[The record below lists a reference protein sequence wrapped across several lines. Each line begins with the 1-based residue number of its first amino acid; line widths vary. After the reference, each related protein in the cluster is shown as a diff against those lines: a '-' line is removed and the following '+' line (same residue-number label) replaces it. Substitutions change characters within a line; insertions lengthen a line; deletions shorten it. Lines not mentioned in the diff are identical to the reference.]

1 MGPIPTPAS
10 RPAPAPVPSLDRR
23 LLFVTGKG
31 GVGKTTVAAALALSL
46 AAQNKRVLIAMCN
59 AKERLSTMLGSDLIG
74 PDVQPVRPNVWA
86 VNIEPERAM
95 EEYGLLT
102 LKSKALYKLLFD
114 NKYVRAFF
122 RAVPGLHEWAMLG
135 KAWWHTTETLP
146 DGSPRFDV
154 VIVDAPATGHGLD
167 MLRVPKVI
175 TEIVPPGILRR
186 DAEIA
191 WAMFQD
197 PERSGV
203 VVVTLPEELPVT
215 ETLELAEALDRE
227 LRMPL
232 ARVVVNAVLP
242 RLWDD
247 EERASLESLPAPV
260 AFSPPAEGKSAAETL
275 LATGRMRAVRERVQ
289 AESIARLTRGLPLAP
304 VFLPYILGDAATP
317 ASIQELARRLAPPA

>member
-1 MGPIPTPAS
+1 MGLPSTPTDGHD
-10 RPAPAPVPSLDRR
+10 LDRR

-31 GVGKTTVAAALALSL
+31 GVGKTTVAAAIALSL
-46 AAQNKRVLIAMCN
+46 AARDKRVLIAMCN

-74 PDVQPVRPNVWA
+74 ADVLAVRHNVWA

-114 NKYVRAFF
+114 NKYVRTFF

-135 KAWWHTTETLP
+135 KAWWHTTETRA

-197 PERSGV
+197 ARRSGV

-215 ETLELAEALDRE
+215 ETLELASALDRE
-227 LRMPL
+227 LHMPL
-232 ARVVVNAVLP
+232 ARVIVNAVLTP
-242 RLWDD
+242 LWD
-247 EERASLESLPAPV
+247 EAERVQLESLPAPL
-260 AFSPPAEGKSAAETL
+260 AFAPPVQGQSAADTL
-275 LATGRMRAVRERVQ
+275 LAAGRTRAVRERVQ
-289 AESIARLTRGLPLAP
+289 AESIARLTRALPRKP
-304 VFLPYILGDAATP
+304 EFLPYILGDAATP
-317 ASIQELARRLAPPA
+317 AAIEELAKRIA